1 MFTDSVNAS
10 WPQHKNQHQARR
22 QRNTLAYEK
31 ARLFFL
37 GGVWLPIS
45 QPNHYSFLLLARHQ
59 PWQESSND
67 PVKSHL
73 ETRLILIQ
81 NQRTS
86 GSALHSLHEIKGHL
100 SLSHFTQKVSFHHG
114 YGSFVNRSQV
124 LIGTLKIAS
133 GLSGICCQ

>member
-1 MFTDSVNAS
+1 MAPAQEPAS
-10 WPQHKNQHQARR
+10 STATKKH
-22 QRNTLAYEK
+22 LAYEK